1 MTVRLWIKATM
12 LWLVILAL
20 AIGNGTAREAVLV
33 PWFGPAA
40 GLLASGATLSLV
52 ILLVALVS
60 ARWLGAQQRQA
71 WLVGALWLVLTLLFE
86 FSFGAFVQHKSWS
99 ELMDA
104 YTFRGGNVWPLV
116 LLVTLVAPPLAS
128 RRRVARRR

>member
-1 MTVRLWIKATM
+1 MRLWIKATM

-20 AIGNGTAREAVLV
+20 AIGNGFAREAVLV

-40 GLLASGATLSLV
+40 GLLASGVTLSLV
-52 ILLVALVS
+52 ILLVALAC
-60 ARWLGAQQRQA
+60 ARWLGAQSRQA

-86 FSFGAFVQHKSWS
+86 FSFGAFVQHKPWS
-99 ELMDA
+99 ELLHA

-116 LLVTLVAPPLAS
+116 LFVTLLAPRLAS
-128 RRRVARRR
+128 RRRVAGPR